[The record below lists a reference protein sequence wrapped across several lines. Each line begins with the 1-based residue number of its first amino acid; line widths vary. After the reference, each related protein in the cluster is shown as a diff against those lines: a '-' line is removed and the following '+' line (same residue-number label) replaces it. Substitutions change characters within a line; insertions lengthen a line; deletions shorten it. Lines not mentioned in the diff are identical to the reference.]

1 MLHLRLMQI
10 LNKILQSHTSKST
23 RQKRMK
29 KIDFFEKYRQD
40 ALSDLKK
47 SSFMKTMKSY
57 WISQIKYHFNE
68 TKHTSDDL
76 LQLGNQLGSIF
87 KITAKIDEDAR
98 NQGLLSTAGHVFECL
113 ITWYVNLGL
122 IGTNTIAIKFKKDLI
137 PNAIKDA
144 LTVTYGNHGNPSN
157 SESDIVVISFDQI
170 KEEVFASIDP
180 DILKNDKKF
189 YKQLN
194 ELTDIHFRDIRVN
207 VIQCK
212 TNWNDNA
219 QIPMAWD
226 LIYSATQF
234 NNDKIQVGI
243 KGRKVNDLLSF
254 KYSFAT
260 VPSQANSKQY
270 TMKSVAVQRVHMLS
284 GHNFWCSATKRDT
297 DDLSKVVAYSI
308 GEIFDLNFP
317 SIFDPTKFSQRFED
331 LKGETLFLSD
341 FDLNLDD

>member
-1 MLHLRLMQI
+1 
-10 LNKILQSHTSKST
+10 
-23 RQKRMK
+23 MK

-40 ALSDLKK
+40 ALSDLQK
-47 SSFMKTMKSY
+47 SSFVKTMKSY
-57 WISQIKYHFNE
+57 WLSEIRYHFNE
-68 TKHTSDDL
+68 TQHTTNDL
-76 LQLGNQLGSIF
+76 FQLGNQLGSIF
-87 KITAKIDEDAR
+87 KSTAKIDEDAR

-122 IGTNTIAIKFKKDLI
+122 IGTNTIAIKFKKNLI
-137 PNAIKDA
+137 PDAIKDA

-170 KEEVFASIDP
+170 KEEFFSQMP
-180 DILKNDKKF
+180 EDILKNDKKF
-189 YKQLN
+189 YEMLN
-194 ELTDIHFRDIRVN
+194 ALTETHFHDIRVN

-243 KGRKVNDLLSF
+243 KGRKVHDLLSF
-254 KYSFAT
+254 KYSFTT

-270 TMKSVAVQRVHMLS
+270 TMRSVAVQRVNMLS

-297 DDLSKVVAYSI
+297 EDQSKVVAYSI
-308 GEIFDLNFP
+308 AEIFSLNFD
-317 SIFDPTKFSQRFED
+317 SIFDASKFSQRFENH
-331 LKGETLFLSD
+331 KGNLLFLSN
-341 FDLNLDD
+341 FDHASDHDPMLNLDD